1 MALSLQEE
9 QKRQIESSKEWEQF
23 KHESGMEDL
32 SDEQLAKRLQEEED
46 KRYSTQRQR
55 NDQQPQQPPAPQQ
68 PLHRGGQQVHPNSQN
83 LGLQQRRGTN
93 GSSEDSE
100 NGSNKSKSKNV
111 CLLIY
116 YWMRFV

>member
-9 QKRQIESSKEWEQF
+9 QKRQVESCKEWEQF

-32 SDEQLAKRLQEEED
+32 TDEELAKRLQEEED
-46 KRYSTQRQR
+46 KRYAQRQR
-55 NDQQPQQPPAPQQ
+55 NEQQQQPQPQSQPESSPTQ
-68 PLHRGGQQVHPNSQN
+68 PHLRGGQQVHPNSQN
-83 LGLQQRRGTN
+83 VGPQQRRGTN

-111 CLLIY
+111 S
-116 YWMRFV
+116 RV